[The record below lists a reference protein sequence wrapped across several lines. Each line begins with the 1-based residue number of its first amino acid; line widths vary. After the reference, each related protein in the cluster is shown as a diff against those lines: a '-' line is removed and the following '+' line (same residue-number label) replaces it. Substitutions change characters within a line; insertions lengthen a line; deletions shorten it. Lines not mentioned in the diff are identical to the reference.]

1 MSRPLALYELQ
12 KLGAPGGMGR
22 AILLPVEYEFRNN
35 LLSKLTIYIRHLQ
48 HIINGLSGLP
58 LRRYGAR
65 HGVLIHHT
73 CIELPLAADMLNK
86 LRVPGAGDIAAIPPV
101 ENKLRNCV
109 FDKVAVDATLFYQ
122 NVHGIYRRPPLIG
135 NRDLEASAVI
145 STFCLLP
152 LPPDL
157 FNIF

>member
-65 HGVLIHHT
+65 HGVSIHHT

-101 ENKLRNCV
+101 ENKFRNRIL
-109 FDKVAVDATLFYQ
+109 DKVAIDAALFHQ
-122 NVHGIYRRPPLIG
+122 DIHSICRGAPFTG
-135 NRDLEASAVI
+135 DRDFAATAMVSALG
-145 STFCLLP
+145 LLP
-152 LPPDL
+152 LAPDF
-157 FNIF
+157 FNIL